1 MAFGYYNFS
10 FAATVKLRIKKTVI
24 TITTQGSTKNQK
36 SKRIINAKVKIDAIF
51 HITSISNIQMRFEL
65 PVF

>member
-10 FAATVKLRIKKTVI
+10 FAATMKLRIKKTVI

-36 SKRIINAKVKIDAIF
+36 SKSKIIINTKVKIDAIF
-51 HITSISNIQMRFEL
+51 HITSIFNIQKHF
-65 PVF
+65 